1 MKKIQIAGQVLKALV
16 FAGLLAGCQ
25 NDEMVSPTENASA
38 IVSDQNAKTNGEEL
52 KLVKD
57 GATTLQYI
65 KSGRFMG
72 KLSKV
77 SEVAY
82 YTVYSYD
89 DSTGDLWITSKRYG
103 KATNALVKEIK
114 YQISNKRCIK
124 SIDVTNSRTSEYKY
138 NETGRLDEINDSGGG
153 PSQKKVFKY
162 DYIPDAG
169 AERLSD
175 ITTSSP
181 TGEFQRVN
189 FFYTIGNQPAKQ
201 DKYFLNPENSGFD
214 KYLPIFGKFSDVLVQ
229 RAQITPLPYTNQ
241 SKPFFQYYHGFD
253 ANGYISAV
261 TKEYYP
267 LGYGYNAG
275 KQTSYSQ
282 FTFSTQ
288 WAGL

>member
-1 MKKIQIAGQVLKALV
+1 MKRLNIAEQVLKAMV

-25 NDEMVSPTENASA
+25 NQDLVAPTDSTTAT
-38 IVSDQNAKTNGEEL
+38 ISDQNAKTNAEL

-65 KSGRFMG
+65 KSGRFLG
-72 KLSKV
+72 YLSKV
-77 SEVAY
+77 SEVAC

-89 DSTGDLWITSKRYG
+89 DSTGDLWLTSKQYS
-103 KATNALVKEIK
+103 KPSNILIKEVKYK
-114 YQISNKRCIK
+114 ISNKRCIK
-124 SIDVTNSRTSEYKY
+124 SIDITNNRTSEYKY
-138 NETGRLDEINDSGGG
+138 NEVGRLDEINELCGGL
-153 PSQKKVFKY
+153 PQKKVFKY
-162 DYIPDAG
+162 DYISG

-175 ITTSSP
+175 ITISNSA
-181 TGEFQRVN
+181 GAFQRVN
-189 FFYTIGNQPAKQ
+189 FFYTVGDQPSKQ

-214 KYLPIFGKFSDVLVQ
+214 RYLTIFGKFSDVLVQ

-241 SKPFFQYYHGFD
+241 SKPFFQYYYGLD
-253 ANGYISAV
+253 YNGYVSSV

-275 KQTSYSQ
+275 KQTSYSLL
-282 FTFSTQ
+282 TFSTQ